1 MRYQDLL
8 LKELAAGA
16 VLRELAR
23 KIKLSPPSLH
33 NYLYQETEPRR
44 DALEKMSVYFN
55 EPISQLLSED
65 DDTTAR
71 ILALVRNMN
80 HDEKQELLETLSL
93 KRR

>member
-8 LKELAAGA
+8 LKELADGA

-71 ILALVRNMN
+71 ILTLVRRLDQ
-80 HDEKQELLETLSL
+80 DEKLKLLTQLD
-93 KRR
+93 KRK